1 MNMFIRTEEEPVKL
15 AGKNR
20 VKSIL
25 KKYEGT
31 LFRGRQLHPP
41 NNLEKNYYI
50 APPSPSKNVGA
61 TPN

>member
-50 APPSPSKNVGA
+50 APPLPQ
-61 TPN
+61 